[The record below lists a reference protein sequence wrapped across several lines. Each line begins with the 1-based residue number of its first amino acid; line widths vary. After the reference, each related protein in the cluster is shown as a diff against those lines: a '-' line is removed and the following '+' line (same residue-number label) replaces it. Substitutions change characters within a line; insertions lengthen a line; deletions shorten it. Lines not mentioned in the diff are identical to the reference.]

1 MKTIMR
7 CFATFLCLIAS
18 WSASAWA
25 QASLDFYK
33 NKQIRLIVGY
43 ASGND
48 YDIGARVL
56 AKYLPKHIPGQPT
69 ILIQNMPQA
78 ASLAAAN
85 YIYQQA
91 PRDGTVIG
99 SFSRNLVTLALLRHA
114 NIEVD
119 PRRLI
124 WLGATSFP
132 GRVCVVTSTAA
143 VKTPA
148 DLFAHELIVGSNA
161 AGSSNSIVPTVL
173 NRVLGTKFRIIEGYR
188 GAPDAVL
195 AAERGE
201 VQGVCA
207 SLGQFRS
214 FARLFEDG
222 KLRILLRAEE
232 AKLPDAPDAPSIF
245 DYSKTDD
252 QRRVM
257 RFVFSTTEFGRPYVF
272 PPDVPKERVEL
283 MRNAVAAAAQDPELV
298 AEANKINLDMAY
310 RAPQD
315 LERLVG
321 RLYETPPDMLE
332 TVRNLVPNL

>member
-1 MKTIMR
+1 MKMTMR
-7 CFATFLCLIAS
+7 RLALALFVAVGF
-18 WSASAWA
+18 SAPAWA
-25 QASLDFYK
+25 QTVPDFYK

-43 ASGND
+43 PSGND

-56 AKYLPKHIPGQPT
+56 AKYLPKYIPGQPA
-69 ILIQNMPQA
+69 IIVQNMPQA

-85 YIYQQA
+85 YIYGQA

-99 SFSRNLVTLALLRHA
+99 SFSRNLVTLALLGHA

-119 PRRLI
+119 PRRLV

-132 GRVCVVTSTAA
+132 GRVCIVTSVAP

-148 DLFAHELIVGSNA
+148 DLFTHELIVGSNA
-161 AGSSNSIVPTVL
+161 SGSSNSIVPTVL
-173 NRVLGTKFRIIEGYR
+173 NRVLGTKFHIIEGYR

-214 FARLFEDG
+214 FANLFEQG

-232 AKLPDAPDAPSIF
+232 ASLPDAPEAPSIF
-245 DYSKTDD
+245 DYAKTED
-252 QRRVM
+252 QRRIM
-257 RFVFSTTEFGRPYVF
+257 RFVFSTTEFGRSYVF
-272 PPDVPKERVEL
+272 PPDAPPERVEL
-283 MRNAVAAAAQDPELV
+283 MRKAIAAAAQDGELV
-298 AEANKINLDMAY
+298 AEAKKINLDMAY
-310 RAPQD
+310 RSPQD
-315 LERLVG
+315 LETLVG
-321 RLYETPPDMLE
+321 RLYQTPLEMLDM
-332 TVRNLVPNL
+332 VKKLVPNL

>member
-1 MKTIMR
+1 MKSITRLVAGALWLAMGWS
-7 CFATFLCLIAS
+7 L
-18 WSASAWA
+18 SASA
-25 QASLDFYK
+25 QPVPDFYK

-43 ASGND
+43 PSGND

-56 AKYLPKHIPGQPT
+56 AKYLPKYIPGQPA
-69 ILIQNMPQA
+69 IIVQNMPQA
-78 ASLAAAN
+78 ASLGAAN
-85 YIYQQA
+85 YIYAQA

-99 SFSRNLVTLALLRHA
+99 SFSRNLVTLALLGHA

-132 GRVCVVTSTAA
+132 ARVCVVSSTAP

-148 DLFAHELIVGSNA
+148 DLFTHELIVGSNA
-161 AGSSNSIVPTVL
+161 SGSSNSIVPTVL
-173 NRVLGTKFRIIEGYR
+173 NRVLGTKFHIIEGYR

-214 FARLFEDG
+214 FANLFDQG

-232 AKLPDAPDAPSIF
+232 AAMPEAPNVPSIF
-245 DYSKTDD
+245 EYAKTDD
-252 QRRVM
+252 QRRIM
-257 RFVFSTTEFGRPYVF
+257 RFVFSTTEFGRSYVF
-272 PPDVPKERVEL
+272 PPDVPSERTEL
-283 MRNAVAAAAQDPELV
+283 MRKAIANAAQDPELV
-298 AEANKINLDMAY
+298 AEAKKINLDMAY
-310 RAPQD
+310 RSPQD
-315 LERLVG
+315 LEVLVG
-321 RLYETPPDMLE
+321 RLYQTPPEMLE
-332 TVRNLVPNL
+332 TVKKLVPNP

>member
-124 WLGATSFP
+124 WLGATS
-132 GRVCVVTSTAA
+132 
-143 VKTPA
+143 
-148 DLFAHELIVGSNA
+148 L
-161 AGSSNSIVPTVL
+161 AGS
-173 NRVLGTKFRIIEGYR
+173 
-188 GAPDAVL
+188 
-195 AAERGE
+195 
-201 VQGVCA
+201 A
-207 SLGQFRS
+207 SS
-214 FARLFEDG
+214 PPRL
-222 KLRILLRAEE
+222 R
-232 AKLPDAPDAPSIF
+232 
-245 DYSKTDD
+245 
-252 QRRVM
+252 
-257 RFVFSTTEFGRPYVF
+257 
-272 PPDVPKERVEL
+272 
-283 MRNAVAAAAQDPELV
+283 
-298 AEANKINLDMAY
+298 
-310 RAPQD
+310 
-315 LERLVG
+315 
-321 RLYETPPDMLE
+321 
-332 TVRNLVPNL
+332 